1 MIYLIKS
8 MTGYGMGEFSNEHY
22 KFKVEIKSVNHRY
35 SDITVKLPRHIN
47 YLEEII
53 KRNVKE
59 KISRGKVDVY
69 INLEY
74 INESAVDVKI
84 DVPLAKS
91 YKEALTNLLV
101 ELNMDDSIRLHNIL
115 GIPDVVRTERKEIDQ
130 DMIWEIL
137 SKALFSALD
146 NIMIMKEAEG
156 RALKTDILN
165 KVDNIEGFVNKIEER
180 APFVVLDYKLK
191 LKERIKN
198 LLEDNI
204 VLDEDRFS
212 NEVAFFAD
220 KSSIDEEIV
229 RIYSHIKQFRSIME
243 EDDSVGRKL
252 DFLIQEFNRE
262 TNTIGSKANDITI
275 SKYVVELKA
284 ELEKI
289 REQIQNIE

>member
-8 MTGYGMGEFSNEHY
+8 MTGYGMGEYSNEHY

-47 YLEEII
+47 YLEETI
-53 KRNVKE
+53 KRNVKD

-91 YKEALTNLLV
+91 YKLALTNLLA
-101 ELNMDDSIRLHNIL
+101 ELNMDDSIRIHNIL
-115 GIPDVVRTERKEIDQ
+115 GIQDVVRTERKELDQ
-130 DMIWEIL
+130 DMVWEIL

-156 RALKTDILN
+156 NALKSDILS
-165 KVDNIEGFVNKIEER
+165 KVGNIEVFVNKIEER
-180 APFVVLDYKLK
+180 APSVILDYKAK

-198 LLEDNI
+198 LLDDNV

-229 RIYSHIKQFRSIME
+229 RIYSHINQFRSIME

>member
-8 MTGYGMGEFSNEHY
+8 MTGYGAGEFSNEHY

-69 INLEY
+69 ISIEY

-91 YKEALTNLLV
+91 YKEALTDLLI

-115 GIPDVVRTERKEIDQ
+115 GMPDVVRTERKELDQ
-130 DMIWEIL
+130 DMVWEIL
-137 SKALFSALD
+137 SKALFLALD

-156 RALKTDILN
+156 KALKADILN
-165 KVDNIEGFVNKIEER
+165 KIDNIEGLVNKIEAR

-191 LKERIKN
+191 FKERIKN

-204 VLDEDRFS
+204 ALDEDRLS

-220 KSSIDEEIV
+220 KSSIDEELV
-229 RIYSHIKQFRSIME
+229 RLYSHIKQFRSIME
-243 EDDSVGRKL
+243 EDCVGRKL

>member
-69 INLEY
+69 INIEY
-74 INESAVDVKI
+74 INESAVNVKI

-91 YKEALTNLLV
+91 YKEALTNLLA

-115 GIPDVVRTERKEIDQ
+115 GIQDVVRTERKELDQ
-130 DMIWEIL
+130 DMVWEIL
-137 SKALFSALD
+137 SKALFLALD
-146 NIMIMKEAEG
+146 NIMIMKETEG
-156 RALKTDILN
+156 RALKTDMLN
-165 KVDNIEGFVNKIEER
+165 KIDNIEGLVNKIEER

-191 LKERIKN
+191 FKERIKN

-204 VLDEDRFS
+204 ALDEDRLS

-229 RIYSHIKQFRSIME
+229 RLYSHIKQFRSILD
-243 EDDSVGRKL
+243 EDCVGRKL

-284 ELEKI
+284 EIEKI

>member
-8 MTGYGMGEFSNEHY
+8 MTGYGKGEFSNEHY

-35 SDITVKLPRHIN
+35 SDISVKLPRHIN
-47 YLEEII
+47 YLEEVI
-53 KRNVKE
+53 KKNIKG

-74 INESAVDVKI
+74 INESCVDVKI
-84 DVPLAKS
+84 DTSLAKS
-91 YKEALTNLLV
+91 YKEALSSLLI
-101 ELNMDDSIRLHNIL
+101 ELNMDDSIRLNNIL
-115 GIPDVVRTERKEIDQ
+115 SIPDVVRTERKELDQ
-130 DMIWEIL
+130 DMVWEIL
-137 SKALFSALD
+137 SKSLNLALN
-146 NIMIMKEAEG
+146 NIMIMKETEG
-156 RALKTDILN
+156 ESLKLDMLN
-165 KVDNIEGFVNKIEER
+165 KIDNIDEFVHKIEQR
-180 APFVVLDYKLK
+180 SPVVVVEYKMK

-198 LLEDNI
+198 LLEDNVPI
-204 VLDEDRFS
+204 DEDRFV

-229 RIYSHIKQFRSIME
+229 RLYSHIKQFRNILD

-262 TNTIGSKANDITI
+262 INTIGSKANDIIIT
-275 SKYVVELKA
+275 KYVVDLKS